1 MTVGMLLGPQ
11 RLHPIVGEALEIL
24 KVDPSDGRKIAA
36 ITAGWQERE
45 AEDQELCAALGNR
58 SVNLMLHARGEAVF
72 RDDPDFFAAHRAKQD
87 RLRSLQDLYRL
98 RLASTLKAARRVQ
111 QASAPRDL
119 IESELEEALQ
129 ALRMLDAHHV
139 TKVRQIEEDFERRTK
154 PLQRLSV
161 RRQLAEIDA
170 ILADCSAVAI
180 AGGHVAVLY
189 NRMRMFDLRSRL
201 ADRPEVPIMAW
212 SAGAMVVSERI
223 VLFHDSPPQ
232 GRGNAE
238 MLGPGL
244 GLFPNVVVLPHARRR
259 LLLNDHA
266 RISVFARRHATAA
279 CYALDDR
286 NWIRFD
292 GARWFTGP
300 NTFQLCSDGQL
311 VCGAIPHGAVLPAA
325 SPPSVTPS

>member
-24 KVDPSDGRKIAA
+24 KVDPADGRKIAA

-111 QASAPRDL
+111 QATAPRDL

-129 ALRMLDAHHV
+129 ALRLLDAHHV
-139 TKVRQIEEDFERRTK
+139 SKVRQIEEDFEHRTK
-154 PLQRLSV
+154 PLQRLAV

-170 ILADCSAVAI
+170 ILAECSAVAI

-189 NRMRMFDLRSRL
+189 NRMRMFDFRGRL
-201 ADRPEVPIMAW
+201 AARPEVPIMAW
-212 SAGAMVVSERI
+212 SAGAMVVSDRI

-292 GARWFTGP
+292 GARWFSGP
-300 NTFQLCSDGQL
+300 GTYQLCSDGHL
-311 VCGAIPHGAVLPAA
+311 VTASIP
-325 SPPSVTPS
+325 